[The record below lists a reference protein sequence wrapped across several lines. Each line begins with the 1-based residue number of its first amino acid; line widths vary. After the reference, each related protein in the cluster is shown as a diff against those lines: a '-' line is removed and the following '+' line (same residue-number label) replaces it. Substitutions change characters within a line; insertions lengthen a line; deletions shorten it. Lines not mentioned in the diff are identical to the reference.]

1 MAQPNCVVLMVVGD
15 RVGLA
20 QLGRVAVR
28 EHAPAYQI
36 VLGEFV
42 EVTDVVST
50 PAEDALLHSPVSM
63 DNVLDRPFQIVQE
76 EFVEVMELGVFVD
89 FVPLGRNVETVSAFV
104 HMIAMTKTVEM
115 LSNLLEQA
123 SLSALLDLV
132 EHALQGI
139 NVEVLVCAQRHKA
152 VT

>member
-1 MAQPNCVVLMVVGD
+1 MVLMVVGD
-15 RVGLA
+15 HVELA
-20 QLGRVAVR
+20 QLVKVVVL
-28 EHAPAYQI
+28 ECAPAYQI

-42 EVTDVVST
+42 AVMDVVSI
-50 PAEDALLHSPVSM
+50 PAEDVLRHSPVLM

-76 EFVEVMELGVFVD
+76 EFVEVMELGEFVD
-89 FVPLGRNVETVSAFV
+89 SVPLDRNVETVCAFV

-123 SLSALLDLV
+123 FLSALLDLV
-132 EHALQGI
+132 EHVLQVI
-139 NVEVLVCAQRHKA
+139 NAEILGCVQLHKA